1 MDQIAPTSFGTSR
14 VRTLLL
20 SVLFL
25 FCAQATVCIAQ
36 PNVIVIICDDLNDS
50 VEGMGGHSQAYTPN
64 IERLMDQGVRFTNAH
79 CNAPIC
85 GPSRASLWTGLLP
98 STSGFYGYD
107 QQENDWRDFD
117 ILDDAVTLMEHFK
130 ANSYTVWGSG
140 KIFHNGHD
148 DNSVWSVTGVPSV
161 VDGAGP
167 SDFGPFPWDG
177 STLEYGK
184 PKGFQHPDM
193 PTSNWGYYPSTA
205 SLDNKPEDTPGFENY
220 QWALKDD
227 STYSYTSEGGP
238 LGIEGDVRDLMPD
251 EISAQWAEG
260 KLGQTHSDPFLMVVG
275 MNRPHAPF
283 YAPKEFFDLFR
294 DANGNN
300 TVSLPP
306 HLPNLDDLA
315 DLPEIALGRPG
326 IPASGQPLR
335 GYQSGMDKY
344 KRDYGNGANEWWLNF
359 VQGYLACVAFA
370 DHQVGVIWDAL
381 QASDYANN
389 TIVIVTS
396 DHGYHL
402 GEKDHSSKTTPWEET
417 TRVPLVIYT
426 PEMRPGGSL
435 ESVAGVECGAPV
447 SLIDL
452 YPTLNALCGM
462 PADPNGGVG
471 KNNMVLDGNDLTSL
485 LEAPLAGQ
493 WDGPSV
499 SLSHLHNA
507 RVAWPEDTKSPWAL
521 NHHAARSENY
531 RYIRYSDGSE
541 ELYDHSIDPNEWTNE
556 AANAAY
562 APAKA
567 VMKQR
572 LFKSLGLANTENLVA
587 NGSFESDLNNW
598 VATGSAVASLN
609 TSDSLAGDRSVL
621 VTSNGTVSGG
631 AFVDYQFDDAN
642 GTAVKDTA
650 VNNGTSAASWNFGVG
665 TVQAGNLNYGYSQY
679 YKWTQVDTGAGT
691 VAYRTLAFA
700 DTLTASDMTQ
710 YSFTVDFSK
719 WDLRQAWD
727 TNNDSAADKGIQI
740 TLDSTSGNNDN
751 QAIFGFKTQGT
762 NGFHAYS
769 QGQGSSFAQAFG
781 SSFDTDGDG
790 AVSGLSRF
798 EAAGGLLQINGD
810 LSAGTWIA
818 QAKTGEDGA
827 DWVTLGNGTGL
838 TTISSIV
845 LAAKSPAIGSWG
857 GGDTGTIYSG
867 DATAAGTTGDYM
879 SIDSITLTN
888 TISTSDGGLE
898 QNMLAVLEPGK
909 SYHISA
915 WARSSSSGT
924 VQLDMRETNGSGQ
937 ATDVAIGSVAAN
949 NTEFLLI
956 EGDYTV
962 PDNLTGLSLVAQGA
976 SFSLDHVQVYEYQT
990 PYIVASVVM
999 DDGDGSISLGWNAEL
1014 GVSYRLEQS
1023 LDLANGW
1030 TVLESNLTADK
1041 SNMIWDLMP
1050 DPAVSRAFWRVIK
1063 NP

>member
-1 MDQIAPTSFGTSR
+1 MDQIAPTSFGTTR

-25 FCAQATVCIAQ
+25 FCAQASVCFAQ

-50 VEGMGGHSQAYTPN
+50 VEGMGGHVDAKTPQIQEIMQA
-64 IERLMDQGVRFTNAH
+64 GVRFTNAH

-98 STSGFYGYD
+98 STSGFYGYA
-107 QQENDWRDFD
+107 QQQNDWRDFD
-117 ILDDAVTLMEHFK
+117 ILSDAITLMEHFK
-130 ANSYTVWGSG
+130 TNGYNVWGSG

-148 DNSVWSVTGVPSV
+148 DNSVFSVNPA

-177 STLEYGK
+177 ATLEYGK
-184 PKGFQHPDM
+184 PKGYQHPDM
-193 PTSNWGYYPSTA
+193 PTSNWGYYSSTT
-205 SLDNKPEDTPGFENY
+205 SLDNKPGDTPGYASY

-227 STYSYTSEGGP
+227 STYAYTSEGGP
-238 LGIEGDVRDLMPD
+238 LGIEGDIRDPMPD

-260 KLGQTHSDPFLMVVG
+260 KLGQTDSYPFLMVVG

-306 HLPNLDDLA
+306 LPSVDDLA
-315 DLPEIALGRPG
+315 DLPDIAKGSPYGDL
-326 IPASGQPLR
+326 LDR
-335 GYQSGMDKY
+335 GYQSGMNKY
-344 KRDYGNGANEWWLNF
+344 KQNYDNGGANEWWLNF

-402 GEKDHSSKTTPWEET
+402 GEKDHASKTTPWEET

-435 ESVAGVECGAPV
+435 ASVAGLECSAPV

-485 LEAPLAGQ
+485 LEAPVAGQ
-493 WDGPSV
+493 WNGPSV
-499 SLSHLHNA
+499 ALSHLHNA
-507 RVAWPEDTKSPWAL
+507 RVDWPAETKSPWAL

-541 ELYDHSIDPNEWTNE
+541 ELYDHSVDPNEWTNQ
-556 AANAAY
+556 AGNVAS

-572 LFKSLGLANTENLVA
+572 LFKSLGLANTDNLVV

-598 VATGSAVASLN
+598 VAGGSAVASLN
-609 TSDSLAGDRSVL
+609 TSYSLAGDRSAL

-631 AFVDYQFDDAN
+631 AFVDYQFN
-642 GTAVKDTA
+642 GADGTPLNDNALSNDGSDT
-650 VNNGTSAASWNFGVG
+650 GSWNFGSYK
-665 TVQAGNLNYGYSQY
+665 VQAGALNVGYTQEFKHPSVDGNAAQNGSTNLEFRKY
-679 YKWTQVDTGAGT
+679 
-691 VAYRTLAFA
+691 TLNSAM
-700 DTLTASDMTQ
+700 ASG
-710 YSFTVDFSK
+710 DFEFVVNIAE
-719 WDLRQAWD
+719 WDLRREWD
-727 TNNDSAADKGIQI
+727 TAAASAAGKGMQFS
-740 TLDSTSGNNDN
+740 L
-751 QAIFGFKTQGT
+751 
-762 NGFHAYS
+762 
-769 QGQGSSFAQAFG
+769 
-781 SSFDTDGDG
+781 
-790 AVSGLSRF
+790 
-798 EAAGGLLQINGD
+798 
-810 LSAGTWIA
+810 
-818 QAKTGEDGA
+818 
-827 DWVTLGNGTGL
+827 LGNGTVNVRFETYAATGFRANVSGLANGSAQGESFDTPLYRREVNGGFLRITGNLDSGAWTASANDGDGGAYKTIASGSGL
-838 TTISSIV
+838 TSISGIRFNT
-845 LAAKSPAIGSWG
+845 LSPSDGSWG
-857 GGDTGTIYSG
+857 GAGAGNATDPTVDGT
-867 DATAAGTTGDYM
+867 AGDYM
-879 SIDSITLTN
+879 RIDSITLSN
-888 TISTSDGGLE
+888 TITTSDGGSVSGGGLE

-909 SYHISA
+909 SYHVSA
-915 WARSSSSGT
+915 WARSSSSGA
-924 VQLDMRETNGSGQ
+924 VQLDMRETIGSGQ

-962 PDNLTGLSLVAQGA
+962 PDNLTGLSLIAQGA
-976 SFSLDHVQVYEYQT
+976 GFSLDHVQVYEYQT
-990 PYIVASVVM
+990 PNIVASVVM
-999 DDGDGSISLGWNAEL
+999 DDGDGPISLGWNAEL

-1023 LDLANGW
+1023 LNLANGW
-1030 TVLESNLTADK
+1030 TVLQSDLTADK
-1041 SNMIWDLMP
+1041 SKMIWDLTP

>member
-1 MDQIAPTSFGTSR
+1 MDEIAPTSFGTSR

-50 VEGMGGHSQAYTPN
+50 VEGMGGHPQAYTPH

-98 STSGFYGYD
+98 STSGYYGFN
-107 QQENDWRDFD
+107 QQSNDWRDFD
-117 ILDDAVTLMEHFK
+117 ILSDAITLMEHFK
-130 ANSYTVWGSG
+130 ANNYNVWGSG

-148 DNSVWSVTGVPSV
+148 DNSVFSVDPL

-177 STLEYGK
+177 TTLEYGK

-193 PTSNWGYYPSTA
+193 PTSNWGYYSSTT
-205 SLDNKPEDTPGFENY
+205 SLDNNPGDTPGYENY
-220 QWALKDD
+220 QWALKDGPF
-227 STYSYTSEGGP
+227 TYTSESGE
-238 LGIEGDVRDLMPD
+238 LGIDGDIRDPMPD

-260 KLGQTHSDPFLMVVG
+260 KLGQIHSDPFLMVVG

-315 DLPEIALGRPG
+315 DLPDIAKGRPFF
-326 IPASGQPLR
+326 SDLLNR

-344 KRDYGNGANEWWLNF
+344 KQDYGNGANEWWLNF

-435 ESVAGVECGAPV
+435 ASVAGLECSAPV

-452 YPTLNALCGM
+452 YPTLNALCDM

-485 LEAPLAGQ
+485 IEAPLAGQ

-587 NGSFESDLNNW
+587 NGSFESDLSNW
-598 VATGSAVASLN
+598 VAAGSAVASLN
-609 TSDSLAGDRSVL
+609 TSNSLAGDRSVL

-631 AFVDYQFDDAN
+631 AFVDYQFDDDN
-642 GTAVKDTA
+642 GTAVQNGA
-650 VNNGTSAASWNFGVG
+650 ANNGTSAASWNFGVG
-665 TVQAGNLNYGYSQY
+665 TVQNGNLNYGYTQY
-679 YKWTQVDTGAGT
+679 YKFTQVDSGTTTGTIAQ
-691 VAYRTLAFA
+691 RKLIFA
-700 DTLTASDMTQ
+700 NDLTTSDMTQ

-719 WDLRQAWD
+719 WDLRQTWD

-740 TLDSTSGNNDN
+740 ILDSTSGSNDN
-751 QAIFGFKTQGT
+751 QAIIGFKTY
-762 NGFHAYS
+762 NISGFHAYS
-769 QGQGSSFAQAFG
+769 QGKGSSFTEVFG
-781 SSFDTDGDG
+781 SDFDTDGAG
-790 AVSGLSRF
+790 TAVSTLGRY
-798 EAAGGLLQINGD
+798 EEVGGLLQINGD
-810 LSAGTWIA
+810 LSLGTWSA

-827 DWVTLGNGTGL
+827 DWVALGSGTGL
-838 TTISSIV
+838 TTIDSIIF
-845 LAAKSPAIGSWG
+845 AAKTPAIGSWG
-857 GGDTGTIYSG
+857 GGDAGDVYDG
-867 DATAAGTTGDYM
+867 DATLGGTTGDYM
-879 SIDSITLTN
+879 SIDSITLSN
-888 TISTSDGGLE
+888 TITTSDGGLE

-909 SYHISA
+909 SYHVSA
-915 WARSSSSGT
+915 WARSSSSGA
-924 VQLDMRETNGSGQ
+924 VQLDMRETIGSGQ
-937 ATDVAIGSVAAN
+937 ATDVAIGNVAAN
-949 NTEFLLI
+949 ATEFLLI

-962 PDNLTGLSLVAQGA
+962 PDNLTELSLVAKGP

-990 PYIVASVVM
+990 PNIVASVVM

-1041 SNMIWDLMP
+1041 SNMIWDLTP

>member
-1 MDQIAPTSFGTSR
+1 MDQIPPTSFGTNR
-14 VRTLLL
+14 VRILLR
-20 SVLFL
+20 SVIFL
-25 FCAQATVCIAQ
+25 FCAQASVCFAQ

-50 VEGMGGHSQAYTPN
+50 VEGMGGHVDAKTPQIQEIMQA
-64 IERLMDQGVRFTNAH
+64 GVRFTNAH

-107 QQENDWRDFD
+107 QQSNDWRDFD
-117 ILDDAVTLMEHFK
+117 ILGDAVTLMEHFK
-130 ANSYTVWGSG
+130 ANNYTVWGSG
-140 KIFHNGHD
+140 KIFHNGHN
-148 DNSVWSVTGVPSV
+148 DNSVFSIDPAA
-161 VDGAGP
+161 DGAGP

-177 STLEYGK
+177 TTLEYGK
-184 PKGFQHPDM
+184 PKGYPHPDM
-193 PTSNWGYYPSTA
+193 PAGWGYYPSTT
-205 SLDNKPEDTPGFENY
+205 SLDNKPEDTPGFESY

-227 STYSYTSEGGP
+227 STYAYTSEGGP
-238 LGIEGDVRDLMPD
+238 LGIEGDVRDRMPD
-251 EISAQWAEG
+251 EISAQWAKG
-260 KLGQTHSDPFLMVVG
+260 KLGQTHSAPFLMLVG

-326 IPASGQPLR
+326 IPSSSQPLR
-335 GYQSGMDKY
+335 GYQSGMNKY
-344 KRDYGNGANEWWLNF
+344 KQDYGNGANEWWLNF

-435 ESVAGVECGAPV
+435 ASVAGLECSAPV

-452 YPTLNALCGM
+452 YPTLNALCDM

-485 LEAPLAGQ
+485 IEAPLVGQ

-541 ELYDHSIDPNEWTNE
+541 ELYDHSLDPNEWTNQ
-556 AANAAY
+556 AANGAY
-562 APAKA
+562 ASAKA

-572 LFKSLGLANTENLVA
+572 LFASLGLASTENLVA
-587 NGSFESDLNNW
+587 NGSFESGLSNW

-609 TSDSLAGDRSVL
+609 TSDSLAGDRSAL

-631 AFVDYQFDDAN
+631 AFVDYEFN
-642 GTAVKDTA
+642 GSEGTQLNAQSNDGSDT
-650 VNNGTSAASWNFGVG
+650 GSWNYGDVK
-665 TVQAGNLNYGYSQY
+665 VQAGALNVGY
-679 YKWTQVDTGAGT
+679 TQEFKSPKVDDNVSANSTNT
-691 VAYRTLAFA
+691 VYRLYTLGSAITSGDFE
-700 DTLTASDMTQ
+700 
-710 YSFTVDFSK
+710 FVVDIAE
-719 WDLRQAWD
+719 WDLRRDW
-727 TNNDSAADKGIQI
+727 DSASASAAGKGMQFS
-740 TLDSTSGNNDN
+740 LVGSGTVNVRFETY
-751 QAIFGFKTQGT
+751 AATGFRANVSGLT
-762 NGFHAYS
+762 NGS
-769 QGQGSSFAQAFG
+769 VFG
-781 SSFDTDGDG
+781 GSFDTPLYRREVNGGFLRITGNLDSGAWAASANDGDG
-790 AVSGLSRF
+790 GAYKTIASGSGLTSISGIRF
-798 EAAGGLLQINGD
+798 NT
-810 LSAGTWIA
+810 LSPS
-818 QAKTGEDGA
+818 D
-827 DWVTLGNGTGL
+827 
-838 TTISSIV
+838 
-845 LAAKSPAIGSWG
+845 GSWG
-857 GGDTGTIYSG
+857 GAGAGNATDPTVDGT
-867 DATAAGTTGDYM
+867 AGDYM
-879 SIDSITLTN
+879 RIDSITLSN
-888 TISTSDGGLE
+888 TVSTSDGGLE

-909 SYHISA
+909 SYHVSA
-915 WARSSSSGT
+915 WARSSSSGA
-924 VQLDMRETNGSGQ
+924 VQLDMRETIGSGQ
-937 ATDVAIGSVAAN
+937 ATDVAISSVAAN
-949 NTEFLLI
+949 DTEFLLI

-962 PDNLTGLSLVAQGA
+962 PDNLTGLSLIAQGA
-976 SFSLDHVQVYEYQT
+976 GFSLDHVQVYEYQT
-990 PYIVASVVM
+990 PNIVASVLI

-1014 GVSYRLEQS
+1014 GASYRLEQS
-1023 LDLANGW
+1023 LNLTNGW
-1030 TVLESNLTADK
+1030 TALESNLTADK
-1041 SNMIWDLMP
+1041 SNMIWDLTP

>member
-1 MDQIAPTSFGTSR
+1 MDQIAPTSFGTNR
-14 VRTLLL
+14 AKILLL
-20 SVLFL
+20 SVILL
-25 FCAQATVCIAQ
+25 FCAQAPDCFAQ

-50 VEGMGGHSQAYTPN
+50 VEGMGGHVDAKTPQIQEIMQA
-64 IERLMDQGVRFTNAH
+64 GVRFTNAH

-107 QQENDWRDFD
+107 QQKNDWRDFD

-148 DNSVWSVTGVPSV
+148 DNSVFSVNPAD
-161 VDGAGP
+161 DGAGP

-177 STLEYGK
+177 TTLEYGK
-184 PKGFQHPDM
+184 PKGYPHPDM
-193 PTSNWGYYPSTA
+193 PAGWGYYPSTT
-205 SLDNKPEDTPGFENY
+205 SLDNKPEDTPGYESY

-238 LGIEGDVRDLMPD
+238 LGIDGDDRDPMPD

-326 IPASGQPLR
+326 IPSSGQPLR
-335 GYQSGMDKY
+335 GYQSGMNKY
-344 KRDYGNGANEWWLNF
+344 KQDYGNGANEWWLNF

-435 ESVAGVECGAPV
+435 ASVAGLECSAPV

-452 YPTLNALCGM
+452 YPTLNALCDM

-485 LEAPLAGQ
+485 IEAPLAGQ

-541 ELYDHSIDPNEWTNE
+541 ELYDHSVDPNEWTNE

-572 LFKSLGLANTENLVA
+572 LFASLGLTNTNNLVA
-587 NGSFESDLNNW
+587 NGSFESDLSSW

-609 TSDSLAGDRSVL
+609 TSNSLAGDRSVL

-631 AFVDYQFDDAN
+631 TFVDYQFDGNA
-642 GTAVKDTA
+642 GTALNMQSNDGSDT
-650 VNNGTSAASWNFGVG
+650 GSWNYGEIR
-665 TVQAGNLNYGYSQY
+665 VQAGALNVGY
-679 YKWTQVDTGAGT
+679 TQEFKSPKVDDNVSANSTAT
-691 VAYRTLAFA
+691 VYRLYTLNSAITSGEFE
-700 DTLTASDMTQ
+700 
-710 YSFTVDFSK
+710 FVVDIAE
-719 WDLRQAWD
+719 WDLRREWD
-727 TNNDSAADKGIQI
+727 TAAASAAGKGMQFSLVGNG
-740 TLDSTSGNNDN
+740 TVNARFETYAATGFRANVSGLANGSV
-751 QAIFGFKTQGT
+751 FGG
-762 NGFHAYS
+762 
-769 QGQGSSFAQAFG
+769 
-781 SSFDTDGDG
+781 SFDTPLYRRELNGGFLRITGNLDSGVWTASANDGDG
-790 AVSGLSRF
+790 GAYQTIASGSGLTSISGIRF
-798 EAAGGLLQINGD
+798 NT
-810 LSAGTWIA
+810 LSPS
-818 QAKTGEDGA
+818 D
-827 DWVTLGNGTGL
+827 
-838 TTISSIV
+838 
-845 LAAKSPAIGSWG
+845 GSWG
-857 GGDTGTIYSG
+857 GAGAGTATDPTVDGTSG
-867 DATAAGTTGDYM
+867 DFM
-879 SIDSITLTN
+879 RIDSITLSN
-888 TISTSDGGLE
+888 TITTIDGGDTSAGGLE

-909 SYHISA
+909 SYHVSA
-915 WARSSSSGT
+915 WARSSSSGA
-924 VQLDMRETNGSGQ
+924 VQLYMRETNGSGQ
-937 ATDVAIGSVAAN
+937 ATDVAIGSVTAN
-949 NTEFLLI
+949 ATEFLLI

-962 PDNLTGLSLVAQGA
+962 PDNLTGLSLVARGA
-976 SFSLDHVQVYEYQT
+976 GFSLDHVQVYEYQT
-990 PYIVASVVM
+990 PNIVASVVM

-1014 GVSYRLEQS
+1014 GASYRLEQS

-1041 SNMIWDLMP
+1041 SKMIWALTP
-1050 DPAVSRAFWRVIK
+1050 DPSLSRAFWRVIK

>member
-1 MDQIAPTSFGTSR
+1 MDQIAPTSFGTNR
-14 VRTLLL
+14 AKILLL
-20 SVLFL
+20 SVILL
-25 FCAQATVCIAQ
+25 FCAQAPDCFAQ

-50 VEGMGGHSQAYTPN
+50 VEGMGGHVDAKTPQIQEIMQA
-64 IERLMDQGVRFTNAH
+64 GVRFTNAH

-98 STSGFYGYD
+98 STSGFYGYA
-107 QQENDWRDFD
+107 QQQNDWRDFD
-117 ILDDAVTLMEHFK
+117 ILSDAITLMEHFK
-130 ANSYTVWGSG
+130 ANNYSVWGSG

-148 DNSVWSVTGVPSV
+148 DNSVFSVNPA

-177 STLEYGK
+177 TTLEYGK
-184 PKGFQHPDM
+184 PKGYQHPDM
-193 PTSNWGYYPSTA
+193 PTSNWNYYSSTT
-205 SLDNKPEDTPGFENY
+205 SLDNKPGDTPGYESY

-227 STYSYTSEGGP
+227 STYAYTSEGGP
-238 LGIEGDVRDLMPD
+238 LGIEGDTRDPMPD

-306 HLPNLDDLA
+306 LPSVDDLA
-315 DLPEIALGRPG
+315 DLPDIAKGSPYGDL
-326 IPASGQPLR
+326 LDR
-335 GYQSGMDKY
+335 GYQSGMNKY
-344 KRDYGNGANEWWLNF
+344 KQNYGNGANEWWLNF

-402 GEKDHSSKTTPWEET
+402 GEKDHASKTTPWEET

-435 ESVAGVECGAPV
+435 AGVAGLECSAPV

-485 LEAPLAGQ
+485 LEAPVAGQ
-493 WDGPSV
+493 WNGPSV
-499 SLSHLHNA
+499 ALSHLHNA
-507 RVAWPEDTKSPWAL
+507 RVDWPAETKSPWAL

-541 ELYDHSIDPNEWTNE
+541 ELYDHSVDPNEWTNQ
-556 AANAAY
+556 AGNVAS

-572 LFKSLGLANTENLVA
+572 LFASLGLANTDNLVV

-609 TSDSLAGDRSVL
+609 TSNSLAGDRSVL

-631 AFVDYQFDDAN
+631 AFVDYQFN
-642 GTAVKDTA
+642 GADGTQLNTQSNDGSDT
-650 VNNGTSAASWNFGVG
+650 GSWNFGEVKVEAGALNVG
-665 TVQAGNLNYGYSQY
+665 YTQEFKSPKVDDNVSANSTSTVYRAYTLDSAMASGDFEFV
-679 YKWTQVDTGAGT
+679 VDIAE
-691 VAYRTLAFA
+691 
-700 DTLTASDMTQ
+700 
-710 YSFTVDFSK
+710 
-719 WDLRQAWD
+719 WDLRREWD
-727 TNNDSAADKGIQI
+727 TAAASAAVKGVQFS
-740 TLDSTSGNNDN
+740 LLGNATVNVR
-751 QAIFGFKTQGT
+751 
-762 NGFHAYS
+762 
-769 QGQGSSFAQAFG
+769 
-781 SSFDTDGDG
+781 FDTTGTTG
-790 AVSGLSRF
+790 FRANVSGLANGSVF
-798 EAAGGLLQINGD
+798 GGSFDSPLYRREVNGGFLRITGNLD
-810 LSAGTWIA
+810 SGAWTASANDGEGGA
-818 QAKTGEDGA
+818 YKTITSGS
-827 DWVTLGNGTGL
+827 GL
-838 TTISSIV
+838 TSISGIRFNT
-845 LAAKSPAIGSWG
+845 LSPSDGSWG
-857 GGDTGTIYSG
+857 GAGAGNATDPTGDGT
-867 DATAAGTTGDYM
+867 AGDYM
-879 SIDSITLTN
+879 RIDSITLSN
-888 TISTSDGGLE
+888 TITTSDGGGVSGGGLE

-909 SYHISA
+909 SYHVSA
-915 WARSSSSGT
+915 WARSSSSGA
-924 VQLDMRETNGSGQ
+924 VQLDMRETTGSGQ
-937 ATDVAIGSVAAN
+937 TTDVAIGSVAAN
-949 NTEFLLI
+949 ATEFLLI

-962 PDNLTGLSLVAQGA
+962 PDNLTGLSLFAQGA

-990 PYIVASVVM
+990 PNIVASVVM
-999 DDGDGSISLGWNAEL
+999 DDGDGPISLGWNAEL

-1023 LDLANGW
+1023 LNLANGW

-1041 SNMIWDLMP
+1041 SNMIWDLTP
-1050 DPAVSRAFWRVIK
+1050 DPTLSRVFWRVIK

>member
-1 MDQIAPTSFGTSR
+1 MDQIAPIPFGLNR

-20 SVLFL
+20 SVLFF
-25 FCAQATVCIAQ
+25 FCVQAPVCFAQ

-50 VEGMGGHSQAYTPN
+50 VEGMGGHIDAKTPQIQEIMQA
-64 IERLMDQGVRFTNAH
+64 GVRFTNAH

-107 QQENDWRDFD
+107 QQSNDWRDFD
-117 ILDDAVTLMEHFK
+117 ILGDAITLMEHFK
-130 ANSYTVWGSG
+130 ANNYTVWGSG
-140 KIFHNGHD
+140 KIFHNGHN
-148 DNSVWSVTGVPSV
+148 DNSVFSVDPA

-177 STLEYGK
+177 TTLQYGK
-184 PKGFQHPDM
+184 PKGYPHPDM
-193 PTSNWGYYPSTA
+193 PAGWGYYPSTT
-205 SLDNKPEDTPGFENY
+205 SLDNNPGDTPGYESY

-227 STYSYTSEGGP
+227 STYAYTSEGGP
-238 LGIEGDVRDLMPD
+238 LGIEGDVRDPMPD

-326 IPASGQPLR
+326 IPTAGQSPR
-335 GYQSGMDKY
+335 GYQSGMNKY
-344 KRDYGNGANEWWLNF
+344 KQDYGNGANEWWLNF

-435 ESVAGVECGAPV
+435 ASVAGQECSAPV

-452 YPTLNALCGM
+452 YPTLNALCDM

-541 ELYDHSIDPNEWTNE
+541 ELYDHSLDPNEWTNE
-556 AANAAY
+556 AGNPAY
-562 APAKA
+562 APEKA

-572 LFKSLGLANTENLVA
+572 LFRSLGLANTENLVA
-587 NGSFESDLNNW
+587 NGSFESDLSNW
-598 VATGSAVASLN
+598 AATGSAGATLN
-609 TSDSLAGDRSVL
+609 TSDSLAGDRSAL
-621 VTSNGTVSGG
+621 VTSNGTVSNGV
-631 AFVDYQFDDAN
+631 FVDYQFNGSEGTQLNAQSNEGSDTGSWNYGQVKVQAGALNVGYTQEFKSPDVDDNASAN
-642 GTAVKDTA
+642 GTNTVYRLYSL
-650 VNNGTSAASWNFGVG
+650 NSSITSGDFEFIVDI
-665 TVQAGNLNYGYSQY
+665 AG
-679 YKWTQVDTGAGT
+679 
-691 VAYRTLAFA
+691 
-700 DTLTASDMTQ
+700 
-710 YSFTVDFSK
+710 
-719 WDLRQAWD
+719 WDLRRNW
-727 TNNDSAADKGIQI
+727 DSASSAAGKGIQFSLVGNGTVNVRFETYAATGFRANVSGLANGSVYGGSFDAPVYRREVNGGFLRI
-740 TLDSTSGNNDN
+740 TGNLDSGAWTASAN
-751 QAIFGFKTQGT
+751 
-762 NGFHAYS
+762 
-769 QGQGSSFAQAFG
+769 
-781 SSFDTDGDG
+781 DGDG
-790 AVSGLSRF
+790 GAYKTITTGSGLTSISGIRF
-798 EAAGGLLQINGD
+798 NT
-810 LSAGTWIA
+810 LSPS
-818 QAKTGEDGA
+818 D
-827 DWVTLGNGTGL
+827 
-838 TTISSIV
+838 
-845 LAAKSPAIGSWG
+845 GSWG
-857 GGDTGTIYSG
+857 GAGAG
-867 DATAAGTTGDYM
+867 TAADPTVDGTAGDFVR
-879 SIDSITLTN
+879 IDSITLSN
-888 TISTSDGGLE
+888 TVSTSDGGLE

-909 SYHISA
+909 SYHVSA
-915 WARSSSSGT
+915 WARSSTTGA
-924 VQLDMRETNGSGQ
+924 VQLDMRETTGSGQ
-937 ATDVAIGSVAAN
+937 AADVAIGSVAAN

-956 EGDYTV
+956 EGDYMV
-962 PDNLTGLSLVAQGA
+962 PDNLTGLSLIAQGA
-976 SFSLDHVQVYEYQT
+976 DFSLDHVQVYEYQT
-990 PYIVASVVM
+990 PNIVASVVM

-1014 GVSYRLEQS
+1014 GASYRLEQS
-1023 LDLANGW
+1023 LNLANGW
-1030 TVLESNLTADK
+1030 TVLESNLTSDK
-1041 SNMIWDLMP
+1041 SNMIWELTP
-1050 DPAVSRAFWRVIK
+1050 DPALSRAFWRVIK

>member
-1 MDQIAPTSFGTSR
+1 MDQIAPTSFGTNR
-14 VRTLLL
+14 VRILLL

-25 FCAQATVCIAQ
+25 FCAQAPVCFAQ

-50 VEGMGGHSQAYTPN
+50 VEGMGGHVDAKTPQIQEIMQA
-64 IERLMDQGVRFTNAH
+64 GVRFTNAH

-98 STSGFYGYD
+98 STSGFYGYA
-107 QQENDWRDFD
+107 QQQNDWRDFD
-117 ILDDAVTLMEHFK
+117 ILSEAITLMEHFK
-130 ANSYTVWGSG
+130 ANNYTVWGSG

-148 DNSVWSVTGVPSV
+148 DNSVFSVNPA

-177 STLEYGK
+177 TTLEYGK
-184 PKGFQHPDM
+184 PKGYQHPDM
-193 PTSNWGYYPSTA
+193 PTSNWNYYSSTT
-205 SLDNKPEDTPGFENY
+205 SLDNKPGDTPGYASY

-227 STYSYTSEGGP
+227 STYAYTSEGGP
-238 LGIEGDVRDLMPD
+238 LGIEGDIRDPMPD

-260 KLGQTHSDPFLMVVG
+260 KLGQADSDPFLMVVG

-326 IPASGQPLR
+326 IPSSGQPLR
-335 GYQSGMDKY
+335 GYQSGMNKY
-344 KRDYGNGANEWWLNF
+344 KQDYGNGANEWWLNF

-402 GEKDHSSKTTPWEET
+402 GEKDHASKTTPWEET

-426 PEMRPGGSL
+426 PEMRLGGSL
-435 ESVAGVECGAPV
+435 ASVAGLECSAPV

-485 LEAPLAGQ
+485 LEAPVAGQ
-493 WDGPSV
+493 WNGPSV
-499 SLSHLHNA
+499 ALSHLHNA
-507 RVAWPEDTKSPWAL
+507 RVDWPAETKSPWAL

-541 ELYDHSIDPNEWTNE
+541 ELYDHSVDPNEWTNQ
-556 AANAAY
+556 AGNVAS

-572 LFKSLGLANTENLVA
+572 LFRSLGLANTDNLVV

-598 VATGSAVASLN
+598 VAAGSAVASLN
-609 TSDSLAGDRSVL
+609 TSDSLAGDRSAL
-621 VTSNGTVSGG
+621 VTSNSTVSGG
-631 AFVDYQFDDAN
+631 AFVDYQFN
-642 GTAVKDTA
+642 GADGTQLNTQSNDGSDT
-650 VNNGTSAASWNFGVG
+650 GSWNFGEVKVEAGALNVG
-665 TVQAGNLNYGYSQY
+665 YTQEFKSPKVDDNVLANSTSTV
-679 YKWTQVDTGAGT
+679 
-691 VAYRTLAFA
+691 YRTY
-700 DTLTASDMTQ
+700 TLDSAMASGD
-710 YSFTVDFSK
+710 FEFVVDIAE
-719 WDLRQAWD
+719 WDLRREWD
-727 TNNDSAADKGIQI
+727 TAAASAAGKGIQFS
-740 TLDSTSGNNDN
+740 L
-751 QAIFGFKTQGT
+751 
-762 NGFHAYS
+762 
-769 QGQGSSFAQAFG
+769 
-781 SSFDTDGDG
+781 
-790 AVSGLSRF
+790 
-798 EAAGGLLQINGD
+798 
-810 LSAGTWIA
+810 
-818 QAKTGEDGA
+818 
-827 DWVTLGNGTGL
+827 LGNGTVNVRFETYAATGFRANVSGLANGSAQGESFDTPLYRREVNGGFLRITGNLDSGAWTASANDGEGGAYKTITSGSGL
-838 TTISSIV
+838 TSISGIRFNT
-845 LAAKSPAIGSWG
+845 LSPSDGSWG
-857 GGDTGTIYSG
+857 GAGAGNATDPTGDGT
-867 DATAAGTTGDYM
+867 AGDYM
-879 SIDSITLTN
+879 RIDSITLSN
-888 TISTSDGGLE
+888 TITTSDGGGVSGGGLE

-909 SYHISA
+909 SYHVSA
-915 WARSSSSGT
+915 WARSSSSGA
-924 VQLDMRETNGSGQ
+924 VQLDMRETTGSGQ
-937 ATDVAIGSVAAN
+937 TTDVAIGSVAAN
-949 NTEFLLI
+949 ATEFLLI

-962 PDNLTGLSLVAQGA
+962 PDNLTGLSLVAQGP

-990 PYIVASVVM
+990 PNIVASVVM
-999 DDGDGSISLGWNAEL
+999 DDGDGPISLGWNAEL

-1023 LDLANGW
+1023 LNLANGW

-1041 SNMIWDLMP
+1041 SNMIWDLTP
-1050 DPAVSRAFWRVIK
+1050 DPTLSRVFWRVIK

>member
-1 MDQIAPTSFGTSR
+1 MDQIAPISLGMNR

-20 SVLFL
+20 SALFF
-25 FCAQATVCIAQ
+25 FCALASVCFGQ
-36 PNVIVIICDDLNDS
+36 PNVIFIICDDLNDS
-50 VEGMGGHSQAYTPN
+50 VEGMGGHVDAKTPQIQEIMQA
-64 IERLMDQGVRFTNAH
+64 GVRFTNAH

-98 STSGFYGYD
+98 STSGYYGFN
-107 QQENDWRDFD
+107 QQSNNWRDFALLSD
-117 ILDDAVTLMEHFK
+117 SVTLMEHFK
-130 ANSYTVWGSG
+130 ANNYTVWGSG

-148 DNSVWSVTGVPSV
+148 DNSVFSVNPAS
-161 VDGAGP
+161 DGAGP

-177 STLEYGK
+177 VVPQSGNYASGQH
-184 PKGFQHPDM
+184 QHPDM
-193 PTSNWGYYPSTA
+193 PTSNWGYYPSTT
-205 SLDNKPEDTPGFENY
+205 SLDNKPGDTPGYENY
-220 QWALKDD
+220 QWALKGGPFN
-227 STYSYTSEGGP
+227 YTSEGGP
-238 LGIEGDVRDLMPD
+238 LGVSGDIRDLMPD

-260 KLGQTHSDPFLMVVG
+260 KLGQTHSKPFLMVVG
-275 MNRPHAPF
+275 MNRPHSPF

-306 HLPNLDDLA
+306 HLPNTDDLD
-315 DLPEIALGRPG
+315 DLPEIAKGRPFG
-326 IPASGQPLR
+326 GLLDR
-335 GYQSGMDKY
+335 GYQSGMNKY
-344 KRDYGNGANEWWLNF
+344 KQDYGNGANEWWLNF

-435 ESVAGVECGAPV
+435 ASVAGQECSAPV

-452 YPTLNALCGM
+452 YPTLNALCDM
-462 PADPNGGVG
+462 PADPNGGAG
-471 KNNMVLDGNDLTSL
+471 KNNTALDGNDLTPL
-485 LEAPLAGQ
+485 LEAPVAGQ
-493 WDGPSV
+493 WNGPSV

-507 RVAWPEDTKSPWAL
+507 RVDWPEDTKSPWAL

-541 ELYDHSIDPNEWTNE
+541 ELYDHSFDPNEWTNL
-556 AANAAY
+556 ADNTAY

-572 LFKSLGLANTENLVA
+572 LFGSLGLANTDNLVV

-598 VATGSAVASLN
+598 VATGSAVASFN
-609 TSDSLAGDRSVL
+609 TSDSLAGDSSAL
-621 VTSNGTVSGG
+621 VTSNGTVSYGV
-631 AFVDYQFDDAN
+631 FVDYQFNDAD
-642 GTAVKDTA
+642 GTAL
-650 VNNGTSAASWNFGVG
+650 NNNALSNDGSDAGSWNYGVFK
-665 TVQAGNLNYGYSQY
+665 VQ
-679 YKWTQVDTGAGT
+679 TGALNVGYT
-691 VAYRTLAFA
+691 QEIKSTDVDNNPGGSTSTSYRLFTLNSPITSGDFE
-700 DTLTASDMTQ
+700 
-710 YSFTVDFSK
+710 FVVDIAE
-719 WDLRQAWD
+719 WDLRRAW
-727 TNNDSAADKGIQI
+727 DSAAASAAGKGMQFSLVGNG
-740 TLDSTSGNNDN
+740 TVNVRFETYAATGFRANASGL
-751 QAIFGFKTQGT
+751 A
-762 NGFHAYS
+762 NGSVY
-769 QGQGSSFAQAFG
+769 GG
-781 SSFDTDGDG
+781 SFDTPVYRREVNGGFLRITGNLDSGAWTASANDGDG
-790 AVSGLSRF
+790 GAYKTIASGSGLTSISGIRF
-798 EAAGGLLQINGD
+798 NT
-810 LSAGTWIA
+810 LSP
-818 QAKTGEDGA
+818 
-827 DWVTLGNGTGL
+827 
-838 TTISSIV
+838 SS
-845 LAAKSPAIGSWG
+845 GSWG
-857 GGDTGTIYSG
+857 GAGAGSATDPAINGNLGDF
-867 DATAAGTTGDYM
+867 M
-879 SIDSITLTN
+879 RIDSITLSN

-909 SYHISA
+909 SYHVSA
-915 WARSSSSGT
+915 WAKSSSSGA
-924 VQLDMRETNGSGQ
+924 VQLDMRETIGSGQ

-949 NTEFLLI
+949 DTEFLLI

-962 PDNLTGLSLVAQGA
+962 PDNLTGLSLIAQGA
-976 SFSLDHVQVYEYQT
+976 GFSLDHVQVYEYET
-990 PYIVASVVM
+990 PNLVASVVM
-999 DDGDGSISLGWNAEL
+999 DDGDGPISLGWNAEL

-1041 SNMIWDLMP
+1041 SNMIWDLTP

>member
-1 MDQIAPTSFGTSR
+1 
-14 VRTLLL
+14 
-20 SVLFL
+20 
-25 FCAQATVCIAQ
+25 
-36 PNVIVIICDDLNDS
+36 
-50 VEGMGGHSQAYTPN
+50 
-64 IERLMDQGVRFTNAH
+64 
-79 CNAPIC
+79 
-85 GPSRASLWTGLLP
+85 
-98 STSGFYGYD
+98 
-107 QQENDWRDFD
+107 
-117 ILDDAVTLMEHFK
+117 MEHFK
-130 ANSYTVWGSG
+130 ANNYKVWGSG

-148 DNSVWSVTGVPSV
+148 DNSVFSVNPS

-177 STLEYGK
+177 TTLQYGK

-193 PTSNWGYYPSTA
+193 PAGWGYYPSTT
-205 SLDNKPEDTPGFENY
+205 SLDNKPEDTPGYESY

-227 STYSYTSEGGP
+227 STYAYTSEGGP
-238 LGIEGDVRDLMPD
+238 LGIEGDVRDPMPD

-315 DLPEIALGRPG
+315 DLPDIAKGRPFG
-326 IPASGQPLR
+326 DLLDR
-335 GYQSGMDKY
+335 GYQSGMNKY
-344 KRDYGNGANEWWLNF
+344 KQDYGNGANEWWLNF

-435 ESVAGVECGAPV
+435 ASVAGLECGAPV

-452 YPTLNALCGM
+452 YPTLNALCDM

-485 LEAPLAGQ
+485 IEAPLAGQ

-507 RVAWPEDTKSPWAL
+507 RVDWPEDTKSPWAL
-521 NHHAARSENY
+521 NHHAARSKNY

-541 ELYDHSIDPNEWTNE
+541 ELYDHSLDPNEWTNQ
-556 AANAAY
+556 AANSAY

-572 LFKSLGLANTENLVA
+572 LFASLGLTNTNNLVA
-587 NGSFESDLNNW
+587 NGSFESDLSSW
-598 VATGSAVASLN
+598 VATGSAVASIN
-609 TSDSLAGDRSVL
+609 TSNSLAGGRSVL

-631 AFVDYQFDDAN
+631 VYVDYQFEDPN
-642 GTAVKDTA
+642 GTQSNVAI
-650 VNNGTSAASWNFGVG
+650 NNGASAASWNFPTGQ
-665 TVQAGNLNYGYSQY
+665 TQNGNLNYGYSQY
-679 YKWTQVDTGAGT
+679 YKWTQVDQGAGT
-691 VAYRTLAFA
+691 LAYRTLAFA
-700 DTLTASDMTQ
+700 DALGTETTSDMTQ
-710 YSFTVDFSK
+710 YSFTVDFAK
-719 WDLRQAWD
+719 WDLRQNWD
-727 TNNDSAADKGIQI
+727 ANNASAGDKGIQI
-740 TLDSTSGNNDN
+740 TLDSTSAGGDN
-751 QAIFGFKTQGT
+751 QAVVGFKTQGAT
-762 NGFHAYS
+762 GFHAYS
-769 QGQGSSFAQAFG
+769 QGQGSSFAQAGG
-781 SSFDTDGDG
+781 STFDTDGDG
-790 AVSGLSRF
+790 SVSSLVRY
-798 EAAGGLLQINGD
+798 EATGGLLQINGD
-810 LSAGTWIA
+810 LSAGTWSA

-838 TTISSIV
+838 TSISSIV
-845 LAAKSPAIGSWG
+845 LAAKSPAAGSWG
-857 GGDTGTIYSG
+857 GGDAGDVYDG
-867 DATAAGTTGDYM
+867 DATAGGTAGDYM
-879 SIDSITLTN
+879 WIDSITLSN
-888 TISTSDGGLE
+888 TVTSSDGGLE

-909 SYHISA
+909 SYHVSA
-915 WARSSSSGT
+915 WARSSSSGA
-924 VQLDMRETNGSGQ
+924 VQLHMRETNGSGQ
-937 ATDVAIGSVAAN
+937 STDVAIGSVAAN

-962 PDNLTGLSLVAQGA
+962 PDNLTGLSLIAQGP

-990 PYIVASVVM
+990 PNIVASVVM
-999 DDGDGSISLGWNAEL
+999 DDGDGPISLGWNAEL

-1023 LDLANGW
+1023 LDLASGW

-1041 SNMIWDLMP
+1041 SNMIWDLTP

>member
-1 MDQIAPTSFGTSR
+1 MDQIAPTSLGTSR

-20 SVLFL
+20 SALFL
-25 FCAQATVCIAQ
+25 FCVQAPVCFAQ
-36 PNVIVIICDDLNDS
+36 PNVILIICDDLNDS

-64 IERLMDQGVRFTNAH
+64 IERLMDHGVRFTNAH

-98 STSGFYGYD
+98 STSGYYGFD
-107 QQENDWRDFD
+107 QQSNDWRDFE
-117 ILDDAVTLMEHFK
+117 ILGDAVTLMEHFK

-140 KIFHNGHD
+140 KIFHNAHE
-148 DNSVWSVTGVPSV
+148 DNAVFSVNPAS
-161 VDGAGP
+161 DGAGP
-167 SDFGPFPWDG
+167 SDFGPFPWNG
-177 STLEYGK
+177 VVPQSGNYTGE
-184 PKGFQHPDM
+184 QHPDM
-193 PTSNWGYYPSTA
+193 PTINWGYYPSTT
-205 SLDNKPEDTPGFENY
+205 SLDNKPGDTPGYENY
-220 QWALKDD
+220 QWALKDGPF
-227 STYSYTSEGGP
+227 TYTSESGE
-238 LGIEGDVRDLMPD
+238 LGIDGDIRDPMPD

-260 KLGQTHSDPFLMVVG
+260 KLGQIHSDPFLMVVG

-315 DLPEIALGRPG
+315 DLPNIAKGRPFF
-326 IPASGQPLR
+326 SDLLNR

-344 KRDYGNGANEWWLNF
+344 KQDYGNGANEWWLNF
-359 VQGYLACVAFA
+359 IQGYLACVAFA

-381 QASDYANN
+381 QASNYADN

-435 ESVAGVECGAPV
+435 ASVAGLECSAPV

-471 KNNMVLDGNDLTSL
+471 KNNMVLDGNNLTSL
-485 LEAPLAGQ
+485 LEAPTEGQ
-493 WDGPSV
+493 WNGPSV
-499 SLSHLHNA
+499 ALSHLHNA
-507 RVAWPEDTKSPWAL
+507 RVDWPADTKSPWAL

-609 TSDSLAGDRSVL
+609 TSNSLAGDRSVL

-631 AFVDYQFDDAN
+631 AFVDYQFDDVS
-642 GTAVKDTA
+642 GTAVQNGA
-650 VNNGTSAASWNFGVG
+650 ANNGTSAASWNYGVG
-665 TVQAGNLNYGYSQY
+665 TVQYGNLNYGYTQY
-679 YKWTQVDTGAGT
+679 YKFTQVDSGTTTGTIAQ
-691 VAYRTLAFA
+691 RKLIFA
-700 DTLTASDMTQ
+700 NDLTTSDMTQ

-740 TLDSTSGNNDN
+740 ILDSTSGSNDN
-751 QAIFGFKTQGT
+751 QAIIGFKTY
-762 NGFHAYS
+762 NISGFHAYS
-769 QGQGSSFAQAFG
+769 QGKGSSFTEVFG
-781 SSFDTDGDG
+781 SDFDTDGAG
-790 AVSGLSRF
+790 TAVSTLGRY
-798 EAAGGLLQINGD
+798 EEVGGLLQINGD
-810 LSAGTWIA
+810 LSLGTWSA

-827 DWVTLGNGTGL
+827 DWVALGSGTGL
-838 TTISSIV
+838 TTIDSIIF
-845 LAAKSPAIGSWG
+845 APKTPAIGSWG

-867 DATAAGTTGDYM
+867 DATTAGTTGDYM

-909 SYHISA
+909 RYHISA
-915 WARSSSSGT
+915 WARSSSSGA
-924 VQLDMRETNGSGQ
+924 VQLDMRETTGSGQ

-949 NTEFLLI
+949 DTEFLLI

-962 PDNLTGLSLVAQGA
+962 PDNLTGLSLIARGA
-976 SFSLDHVQVYEYQT
+976 GFSLDHVQVYEYQT
-990 PYIVASVVM
+990 LNMVASVLI
-999 DDGDGSISLGWNAEL
+999 DNGDGTISIGWNAEL

-1023 LDLANGW
+1023 LNLANDW
-1030 TVLESNLTADK
+1030 VVLQSDLTADK
-1041 SNMIWDLMP
+1041 SNMIWTLTE
-1050 DPAVSRAFWRVIK
+1050 DPTLSRAFWRIIK

>member
-1 MDQIAPTSFGTSR
+1 MDQIAPTSSGTNR

-25 FCAQATVCIAQ
+25 FCAQAPVCFAQ

-50 VEGMGGHSQAYTPN
+50 VDGMGGHPQAYTPN

-107 QQENDWRDFD
+107 QQKNDWRDFD

-130 ANSYTVWGSG
+130 ANSYNVWGSG
-140 KIFHNGHD
+140 KIFHNGHE
-148 DNSVWSVTGVPSV
+148 DNSVFSVNPA

-177 STLEYGK
+177 ATLEEYGA
-184 PKGFQHPDM
+184 PKGYQHPDM
-193 PTSNWGYYPSTA
+193 PTNNWGYYPSTT
-205 SLDNKPEDTPGFENY
+205 SLDNNPGDTPGYESY
-220 QWALKDD
+220 QWALKDG
-227 STYSYTSEGGP
+227 STYDYTSEGGP
-238 LGIEGDVRDLMPD
+238 IGIEGDVRDPMPD
-251 EISAQWAEG
+251 EISAQWAEN
-260 KLGQTHSDPFLMVVG
+260 KLGQTDNSPFLMIVG
-275 MNRPHAPF
+275 MNRPHSPF

-867 DATAAGTTGDYM
+867 DATAGGTTGDYM

-915 WARSSSSGT
+915 WARSSSSGA

-990 PYIVASVVM
+990 PNIVASVVM